1 MIIRGNGYSN
11 YQFNHINLKA
21 KAQEIADRLPGLMLE
36 TGADAVVVTGKSGM
50 SMGFATLMLID
61 FPLVVVRKGGELSHG
76 NPVEGDGRTDIK
88 KYLIMDDFICRGNT
102 VVNIIK
108 AMNEKADS
116 CGYEP
121 DDVQCVGVLRYDA
134 GDEEISGERTR
145 IFWTKPD
152 FAETIMCYTT
162 KPKSGIINT
171 DFE

>member
-11 YQFNHINLKA
+11 YLFNHVSLKA

-76 NPVEGDGRTDIK
+76 YPVEGDGTTKID
-88 KYLIMDDFICRGNT
+88 KYLIMDDFICTGRT
-102 VVNIIK
+102 VINIIK
-108 AMNEKADS
+108 AMNERAHL

-121 DDVQCVGVLRYDA
+121 DGVKCVGVLRYDA
-134 GDEEISGERTR
+134 RDDDRPRVRPRVFKINDHTSER
-145 IFWTKPD
+145 
-152 FAETIMCYTT
+152 IMCYTT
-162 KPKSGIINT
+162 NPKYGIIDT
-171 DFE
+171 DF